1 MTRWIPILLALLG
14 GSVLALMIGLNSQLY
29 LYVSPLTSSWI
40 AHGTGAV
47 AALAMLLL
55 LTKQRPLPKP
65 GAIAVPWWAYL
76 GGVSGALLVILAVI
90 TVNSFLGITGT
101 LVLSIVGQVTFGLV
115 SDQFGWFG
123 LPKHPVTRARLLA
136 VVPII
141 AGSALIVIAK
151 GALS

>member
-1 MTRWIPILLALLG
+1 MVRWIPIALAILGGALLAMMVG
-14 GSVLALMIGLNSQLY
+14 MNSQLY
-29 LYVSPLTSSWI
+29 LYVSPLASSWI

-47 AALAMLLL
+47 AALFMLRVLA
-55 LTKQRPLPKP
+55 KRRPVAKAN
-65 GAIAVPWWAYL
+65 AIAVPWWAYL

-101 LVLSIVGQVTFGLV
+101 LVLSIVGQVSFGLF

-123 LPKHPVTRARLLA
+123 LQQHPVSRARLIA
-136 VVPII
+136 VLPII
-141 AGSALIVIAK
+141 AGSTLIVLAK